1 MNEWREEREKYI
13 MFLLSIT
20 LHILFILALL
30 FFTMQHTDLLDK
42 IPFLKELKEENP
54 LLPIPQTNLAALK
67 PGGASFGAPL
77 VFQEEPEFEPTEQS
91 PMTNDVVTQEED
103 DEQEDAEEMQH
114 EQQEMQPQPEETVQ
128 TPPEQPTQQVEQLPV
143 EESTHTVAIPPE
155 KQPEQPMKPEPK
167 PEEKPQPPQELSSP
181 AEKRAKR
188 QQLQRESPDNPGQGE
203 KAAAPVKPRVT
214 LADLAKGF
222 IESINKGGQDFLE
235 RDGDPNIRPDFKD
248 LKYLSYIQKAV
259 WYMQNEWKLAQSKL
273 ELRTSQELILSII
286 ITILK
291 DGSVSGIRIAK
302 PSGSN
307 ELDSFLIRGIEKA
320 SPLPPVP
327 NHFGTDNFEL
337 PLSII
342 HRQEGGSPWR
352 MRLPTRH
359 RPL

>member
-13 MFLLSIT
+13 MFLLSIA
-20 LHILFILALL
+20 LHVLFILALL
-30 FFTMQHTDLLDK
+30 FLTMQHTDLLDK
-42 IPFLKELKEENP
+42 FPLLKELKEDTP
-54 LLPIPQTNLAALK
+54 LPIPQTNLAALK

-77 VFQEEPEFEPTEQS
+77 VFQEEPEFEQTEQS
-91 PMTNDVVTQEED
+91 PITNDIVTQEED
-103 DEQEDAEEMQH
+103 DDQEDTEQEQH
-114 EQQEMQPQPEETVQ
+114 EQQERQPPPEETVER
-128 TPPEQPTQQVEQLPV
+128 PPEQPAQKAEQLPV
-143 EESTHTVAIPPE
+143 EDSEHAIAMQPE
-155 KQPEQPMKPEPK
+155 KHQELPEPIK
-167 PEEKPQPPQELSSP
+167 PEETPEPPKKLTSP
-181 AEKRAKR
+181 AEKRIKKQR
-188 QQLQRESPDNPGQGE
+188 LKRESLDQPGQGT
-203 KAAAPVKPRVT
+203 KAAAPVKPRLT

-222 IESINKGGQDFLE
+222 IESINKGGEDWIE

-273 ELRTSQELILSII
+273 ELRTHQELILSII
-286 ITILK
+286 ITILR
-291 DGSVSGIRIAK
+291 DGSVSGVRIVK

-307 ELDSFLIRGIEKA
+307 ELDSFLIKGIEKA

-327 NHFGTDNFEL
+327 NHFDTDNFEL

-342 HRQEGGSPWR
+342 HHQEGGSPWR

>member
-1 MNEWREEREKYI
+1 MNELREEREKYI
-13 MFLLSIT
+13 MFLLSIA

-30 FFTMQHTDLLDK
+30 FFTMQHTNLLDK
-42 IPFLKELKEENP
+42 IPFLKDLKEDSP
-54 LLPIPQTNLAALK
+54 LPIPQTNLAALK
-67 PGGASFGAPL
+67 PGGANFGAPL

-91 PMTNDVVTQEED
+91 PITNDVVTQEED
-103 DEQEDAEEMQH
+103 DEEEDAEE
-114 EQQEMQPQPEETVQ
+114 TAQ
-128 TPPEQPTQQVEQLPV
+128 TPPEQPTQQEEQLPV

-155 KQPEQPMKPEPK
+155 KQPEQPKPIK
-167 PEEKPQPPQELSSP
+167 PEEPPEPPKELTSP
-181 AEKRAKR
+181 AEKRVKR
-188 QQLQRESPDNPGQGE
+188 QRLQRESPDQPCQGE

-273 ELRTSQELILSII
+273 ELRTSQELILSSI

-291 DGSVSGIRIAK
+291 DGSVSGVRIAK

>member
-13 MFLLSIT
+13 MLLLSIA

-30 FFTMQHTDLLDK
+30 FFTIQHTNLLDK
-42 IPFLKELKEENP
+42 IPFLKELKEESP
-54 LLPIPQTNLAALK
+54 LPIPQTNLAALK
-67 PGGASFGAPL
+67 PGGANFGAPL

-91 PMTNDVVTQEED
+91 PITNDVVTQEED
-103 DEQEDAEEMQH
+103 DEQDEQEAEEI
-114 EQQEMQPQPEETVQ
+114 PQ
-128 TPPEQPTQQVEQLPV
+128 TPPEQSVEQAEQLPI
-143 EESTHTVAIPPE
+143 EESIQTIPMQPE
-155 KQPEQPMKPEPK
+155 KPEQPEPH
-167 PEEKPQPPQELSSP
+167 PEEKPEPPKELTSP
-181 AEKRAKR
+181 AVRRVKR

-203 KAAAPVKPRVT
+203 KAAAPVKPRLT

-222 IESINKGGQDFLE
+222 IESINKGGQDYLE

-291 DGSVSGIRIAK
+291 DGSVSGVRIAK